1 MPRSAPT
8 RCTEPG
14 CGTLVPA
21 GSRCGV
27 HRREAWQNTSA
38 RNRAI
43 DKGKWI
49 KVKRTHLR
57 REPGC
62 RVCGTTAGVEVD
74 HIIEVTDGGAL
85 YDDANLATL
94 CLAHHREKTAA
105 QRQSRAA
112 RDHP

>member
-14 CGTLVPA
+14 CGTLVTD
-21 GSRCGV
+21 GSRCEV
-27 HRREAWQNTSA
+27 HRRKAWANTSS
-38 RNRAI
+38 RNRVI

-49 KVKRTHLR
+49 KVKRAHLR

-62 RVCGTTAGVEVD
+62 RVCGSTDGVQVD

-85 YDDANLATL
+85 YDDENCQTL
-94 CLAHHREKTAA
+94 CQAHHREKTPA

-112 RDHP
+112 QEHP